1 MKTVKS
7 IIPEPDFSIV
17 HVSWVDSCEP
27 KENSEIEVHDIPS
40 PQLLSNVGFLI
51 KEDEDYISL
60 AGSHKKELLT
70 FDYVISIP
78 RITIIRIYYLYR
90 KK

>member
-1 MKTVKS
+1 MKTVKNIS
-7 IIPEPDFSIV
+7 PEPDFSIV

-27 KENSEIEVHDIPS
+27 RENAEIEVCDIPS

-51 KEDEDYISL
+51 KEKKDYISI

-78 RITIIRIYYLYR
+78 KKSITKIFYLYR